1 MQNENISDKTSM
13 KNKVVLVTGANSGI
27 GRAASLALAKMG
39 ATIVMVARNKERGEA
54 ARAEIIKESQ
64 NNSVDLL
71 LADLSSLKSVR
82 QLATEFQKKYSKL
95 HVLINNAGL
104 FNQRRHVTTDGYE
117 DTFATNYLA
126 PFVLTNLQLD
136 LLKASA
142 PSRIINVSSVGHYNG
157 HINFDDLN
165 LEKEYGGWKAYGQSK
180 LALILFTHELAKKLQ
195 GSGVTVNAVHPGT
208 VATNIWTRPLGPAGF
223 IMALPKLFM
232 ASPKQG
238 AETIV
243 YLASSSDA
251 KDLNGEYLEKLK
263 VKKSSDE
270 SYDEE
275 IAQRLWDVSAKLTRL
290 PNPATMDHVGRIEDE
305 QYSSQ

>member
-1 MQNENISDKTSM
+1 MQNENISDKNSM
-13 KNKVVLVTGANSGI
+13 KDKVVMVTGANSGI
-27 GRAASLALAKMG
+27 GKAASLALAKMG
-39 ATIVMVARNKERGEA
+39 ATMVVVARNKERGEA
-54 ARAEIIKESQ
+54 ARSEIIKESQ
-64 NNSVDLL
+64 NGSVDLL
-71 LADLSSLKSVR
+71 LADLSSLESVR
-82 QLATEFQKKYSKL
+82 QLAIDFQRKYSKL

-104 FNQRRHVTTDGYE
+104 FNQRRHVTMDGYE

-126 PFVLTNLQLD
+126 PFLLTNLQLE

-142 PSRIINVSSVGHYNG
+142 PSRVINVSSVGHYNG

-195 GSGVTVNAVHPGT
+195 GTGVTVNAVHPGT
-208 VATNIWTRPLGPAGF
+208 VATNIWSRPLGPVGF

-232 ASPKQG
+232 TTPKHG

-243 YLASSSDA
+243 YLASSPDA
-251 KDLNGEYLEKLK
+251 NGLNGEYLEKLK

-270 SYDEE
+270 SYNEE
-275 IAQRLWDVSAKLTRL
+275 VAQRLWDVSAKLTQL
-290 PNPATMDHVGRIEDE
+290 
-305 QYSSQ
+305 S

>member
-1 MQNENISDKTSM
+1 MQNQSVPHEETAM
-13 KNKVVLVTGANSGI
+13 KDKVVMITGANSGI
-27 GRAASLALAKMG
+27 GKAASLALAKMD
-39 ATIVMVARNKERGEA
+39 ATVVMVARSKETGEA
-54 ARAEIIKESQ
+54 AKAEIIKESQ

-71 LADLSSLKSVR
+71 LADLSSLESVH

-104 FNQRRHVTTDGYE
+104 FNRKRHVTSDGYE
-117 DTFATNYLA
+117 NTFATNYLA
-126 PFVLTNLQLD
+126 PFLLTNLQLG
-136 LLKASA
+136 LLRASA

-157 HINFDDLN
+157 HINFEDLN

-180 LALILFTHELAKKLQ
+180 LALVLFTHELAKKLT

-208 VATNIWTRPLGPAGF
+208 VATNIWTRPFGPAGF
-223 IMALPKLFM
+223 ITALPKLFM
-232 ASPKQG
+232 ASPEKG

-243 YLASSSDA
+243 YLASSPDA
-251 KDLNGEYLEKLK
+251 QSLSGEYLEKLK
-263 VKKSSDE
+263 VKKSSEE

-290 PNPATMDHVGRIEDE
+290 
-305 QYSSQ
+305 S

>member
-1 MQNENISDKTSM
+1 MQNENLSETATMRDKIVM
-13 KNKVVLVTGANSGI
+13 VTGANSGI
-27 GRAASLALAKMG
+27 GKAASLALAKMG
-39 ATIVMVARNKERGEA
+39 ATVVMVARNKERGEA
-54 ARAEIIKESQ
+54 ARSEIIRKSQ
-64 NNSVDLL
+64 NNSIDLL
-71 LADLSSLKSVR
+71 LADLSSLESVR
-82 QLATEFQKKYSKL
+82 KLATDFREKYSEL

-104 FNQRRHVTTDGYE
+104 FNQRRRVTADGYE
-117 DTFATNYLA
+117 NTFATNYLA
-126 PFVLTNLQLD
+126 TFLLTNLQLG
-136 LLKASA
+136 LLKGSA

-180 LALILFTHELAKKLQ
+180 LALVLFTHELAKKLQ
-195 GSGVTVNAVHPGT
+195 GTGVTINAVHPGT
-208 VATNIWTRPLGPAGF
+208 VATNIWSRPFGPVGF

-232 ASPKQG
+232 TSPEKG

-243 YLASSSDA
+243 YLASSPDA
-251 KDLNGEYLEKLK
+251 KALSGEYLEKLK

-290 PNPATMDHVGRIEDE
+290 
-305 QYSSQ
+305 S

>member
-1 MQNENISDKTSM
+1 MLQNENVSDTTTM
-13 KNKVVLVTGANSGI
+13 EDNVVMITGANSGI

-39 ATIVMVARNKERGEA
+39 ATLVMVARNKERGEA
-54 ARAEIIKESQ
+54 ARSEIIRKSQ

-71 LADLSSLKSVR
+71 LADLSSLESVR
-82 QLATEFQKKYSKL
+82 QLAADFKKKYSRL
-95 HVLINNAGL
+95 DVLINNAGL
-104 FNQRRHVTTDGYE
+104 FNQRRRVIADGYE
-117 DTFATNYLA
+117 NTFATNYLA
-126 PFVLTNLQLD
+126 SFLLTNLQLD

-165 LEKEYGGWKAYGQSK
+165 LEEEYGGWKAYGQSK
-180 LALILFTHELAKKLQ
+180 LALVLFTHELAKKLQ
-195 GSGVTVNAVHPGT
+195 GTGVTVNAVHPGT
-208 VATNIWTRPLGPAGF
+208 VATKIWSRPFGPVGF

-232 ASPKQG
+232 TSPEKG

-251 KDLNGEYLEKLK
+251 KGLNGEYLEKLK

-290 PNPATMDHVGRIEDE
+290 
-305 QYSSQ
+305 S

>member
-1 MQNENISDKTSM
+1 MQSENVSDKTTM
-13 KNKVVLVTGANSGI
+13 KDKVVMVTGANSGI
-27 GRAASLALAKMG
+27 GKAASLALAKLG
-39 ATIVMVARNKERGEA
+39 ATLVMVTRNSERGESA
-54 ARAEIIKESQ
+54 KSEIIRESR

-71 LADLSSLKSVR
+71 LADLSSLESVR
-82 QLATEFQKKYSKL
+82 QLVSDFQKKYSKL

-104 FNQRRHVTTDGYE
+104 FNQRRHVTMNGYE
-117 DTFATNYLA
+117 NTFATNYLA
-126 PFVLTNLQLD
+126 PFLLTNLQLD
-136 LLKASA
+136 LLKTSA

-180 LALILFTHELAKKLQ
+180 LALVLFTHELAKKLQ
-195 GSGVTVNAVHPGT
+195 GTGVTVNAVHPGT

-232 ASPKQG
+232 TSPEKG

-243 YLASSSDA
+243 YLASSTEA
-251 KDLNGEYLEKLK
+251 KNINGEYLEKLK

-275 IAQRLWDVSAKLTRL
+275 IAQRLWDVSAKLTHL
-290 PNPATMDHVGRIEDE
+290 
-305 QYSSQ
+305 S

>member
-1 MQNENISDKTSM
+1 
-13 KNKVVLVTGANSGI
+13 
-27 GRAASLALAKMG
+27 
-39 ATIVMVARNKERGEA
+39 
-54 ARAEIIKESQ
+54 
-64 NNSVDLL
+64 
-71 LADLSSLKSVR
+71 
-82 QLATEFQKKYSKL
+82 
-95 HVLINNAGL
+95 LINNAGL

-117 DTFATNYLA
+117 NTFATNYLA
-126 PFVLTNLQLD
+126 PFLLTNLQLE
-136 LLKASA
+136 LLRASA

-180 LALILFTHELAKKLQ
+180 LALVLFTHELAKKLQ
-195 GSGVTVNAVHPGT
+195 GTEVTVNSVHPGT

-232 ASPKQG
+232 TSPERG

-243 YLASSSDA
+243 YLASSPEASV
-251 KDLNGEYLEKLK
+251 LNGEYLEKLK

-275 IAQRLWDVSAKLTRL
+275 IAQRLWDVSAKLTHL
-290 PNPATMDHVGRIEDE
+290 
-305 QYSSQ
+305 S

>member
-1 MQNENISDKTSM
+1 MQNENVSDTTTM
-13 KNKVVLVTGANSGI
+13 KDKVVMVTGANSGI
-27 GRAASLALAKMG
+27 GKAASLALAKMG
-39 ATIVMVARNKERGEA
+39 ATMVMVARNKERGEA
-54 ARAEIIKESQ
+54 ARSEIIRKSQ
-64 NNSVDLL
+64 NSSVDLL
-71 LADLSSLKSVR
+71 LADLSSLESVR
-82 QLATEFQKKYSKL
+82 QLATDFKKKYPKL
-95 HVLINNAGL
+95 DVLINNAGL
-104 FNQRRHVTTDGYE
+104 FNQRRRVTADGYE
-117 DTFATNYLA
+117 STFATNYLA
-126 PFVLTNLQLD
+126 SFLLTNLQLD

-180 LALILFTHELAKKLQ
+180 LALVLFTHELAKKLQ
-195 GSGVTVNAVHPGT
+195 GTGVTVNAVHPGT
-208 VATNIWTRPLGPAGF
+208 VATNIWSRPFGPVGF

-232 ASPKQG
+232 TSPENG

-251 KDLNGEYLEKLK
+251 KGLNGEYLEKLK

-275 IAQRLWDVSAKLTRL
+275 IAQRLWDVSAKLTHL
-290 PNPATMDHVGRIEDE
+290 
-305 QYSSQ
+305 S

>member
-1 MQNENISDKTSM
+1 MQNENVSDTTTM
-13 KNKVVLVTGANSGI
+13 KDKVIMVTGANSGI
-27 GRAASLALAKMG
+27 GKAASLALARMG
-39 ATIVMVARNKERGEA
+39 ATLVMVARNKGRGEA
-54 ARAEIIKESQ
+54 ARSEIIRKSQ
-64 NNSVDLL
+64 NNSVDLF
-71 LADLSSLKSVR
+71 LADLSSLESVR
-82 QLATEFQKKYSKL
+82 QLATDFKKKYPKL

-104 FNQRRHVTTDGYE
+104 FNQRRRVTADGYE
-117 DTFATNYLA
+117 NTFATNYLA
-126 PFVLTNLQLD
+126 SFLLTNLQLD

-180 LALILFTHELAKKLQ
+180 LALVLFTHELAKKLQ
-195 GSGVTVNAVHPGT
+195 GTGVTVNAVHPGT
-208 VATNIWTRPLGPAGF
+208 VATNIWSRPFGPVGF

-232 ASPKQG
+232 TSPEKG

-251 KDLNGEYLEKLK
+251 KGLNGEYLEKLK

-275 IAQRLWDVSAKLTRL
+275 IAQRLWDVSAKLTHL
-290 PNPATMDHVGRIEDE
+290 
-305 QYSSQ
+305 S

>member
-1 MQNENISDKTSM
+1 MQNDSISDKTTM
-13 KNKVVLVTGANSGI
+13 KDKVVMITGANSGI
-27 GRAASLALAKMG
+27 GRATSLSLAKMG

-54 ARAEIIKESQ
+54 ARSEIIKESQ

-71 LADLSSLKSVR
+71 LADLSSLESVR

-117 DTFATNYLA
+117 NTFATNYLA
-126 PFVLTNLQLD
+126 PFLLTNLQLD
-136 LLKASA
+136 PLKANA

-180 LALILFTHELAKKLQ
+180 LALVLFTHELAKKLQ
-195 GSGVTVNAVHPGT
+195 GTGVTVNAVHAGT
-208 VATNIWTRPLGPAGF
+208 LATNIWSRPLGPEGF

-232 ASPKQG
+232 KTPKQG
-238 AETIV
+238 AETIA
-243 YLASSSDA
+243 YLASSPDA
-251 KDLNGEYLEKLK
+251 KDLNGEYLEKIK
-263 VKKSSDE
+263 VKKSSGE
-270 SYDEE
+270 SYNEE
-275 IAQRLWDVSAKLTRL
+275 IAQRLWDVSTKLTHL
-290 PNPATMDHVGRIEDE
+290 
-305 QYSSQ
+305 S

>member
-71 LADLSSLKSVR
+71 LADLSSLESVR

-195 GSGVTVNAVHPGT
+195 GTGVTVNAVHPGT
-208 VATNIWTRPLGPAGF
+208 VATNIWSRPLGPVGF

-232 ASPKQG
+232 TTPRQG

-243 YLASSSDA
+243 YLASSPNA
-251 KDLNGEYLEKLK
+251 KDLNGEYLEKLR
-263 VKKSSDE
+263 VKKSSNE
-270 SYDEE
+270 SYDEG
-275 IAQRLWDVSAKLTRL
+275 IAQRLWDVSAKLTGL
-290 PNPATMDHVGRIEDE
+290 L
-305 QYSSQ
+305 

>member
-1 MQNENISDKTSM
+1 MQNENVSDATTM
-13 KNKVVLVTGANSGI
+13 KDKVVMVTGANSGI
-27 GRAASLALAKMG
+27 GKAASLALAKKG
-39 ATIVMVARNKERGEA
+39 ATVVMVARNPERGEA
-54 ARAEIIKESQ
+54 ARSEIIGKSR

-71 LADLSSLKSVR
+71 LADLSSLESVR
-82 QLATEFQKKYSKL
+82 QLAFDFRKKYSKL

-104 FNQRRHVTTDGYE
+104 FNQRRRVTVDGYE
-117 DTFATNYLA
+117 NTFATNYLA
-126 PFVLTNLQLD
+126 SFLLTNLQLD

-157 HINFDDLN
+157 HINFEDLN
-165 LEKEYGGWKAYGQSK
+165 LENDYGGWKAYGQSK

-195 GSGVTVNAVHPGT
+195 GTGVTVNAVHPGT
-208 VATNIWTRPLGPAGF
+208 VATNIWSRPFGPVGF

-232 ASPKQG
+232 TTPEKG

-243 YLASSSDA
+243 YLASSPDA
-251 KDLNGEYLEKLK
+251 KSVNGEYVEKLK

-275 IAQRLWDVSAKLTRL
+275 IAQRLWDVSAKLTSL
-290 PNPATMDHVGRIEDE
+290 
-305 QYSSQ
+305 S

>member
-1 MQNENISDKTSM
+1 MEDN
-13 KNKVVLVTGANSGI
+13 VVMITGANSGI

-39 ATIVMVARNKERGEA
+39 ATLVMVARNKERGEA
-54 ARAEIIKESQ
+54 ARSEIIRKSQ

-71 LADLSSLKSVR
+71 LADLSSLESVR
-82 QLATEFQKKYSKL
+82 QLATDFKKKYSRL
-95 HVLINNAGL
+95 DVLINNAGL
-104 FNQRRHVTTDGYE
+104 FNQRRRVTADGYE
-117 DTFATNYLA
+117 NTFATNYLA
-126 PFVLTNLQLD
+126 SFLLTNLQLD

-165 LEKEYGGWKAYGQSK
+165 LEEEYGGWKAYGQSK
-180 LALILFTHELAKKLQ
+180 LGLVLFTHELAKKLQ
-195 GSGVTVNAVHPGT
+195 GTGVTVNAVHPGT
-208 VATNIWTRPLGPAGF
+208 VATKIWSRPFGPVGF

-232 ASPKQG
+232 TSPEKG

-251 KDLNGEYLEKLK
+251 KGLNGEYLEKLK

-290 PNPATMDHVGRIEDE
+290 
-305 QYSSQ
+305 S